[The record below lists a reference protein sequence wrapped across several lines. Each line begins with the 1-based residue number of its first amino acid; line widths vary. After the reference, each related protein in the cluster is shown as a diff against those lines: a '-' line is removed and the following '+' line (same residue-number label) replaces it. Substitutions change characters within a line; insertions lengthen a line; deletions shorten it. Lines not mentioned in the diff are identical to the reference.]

1 VYTVAVARE
10 RTITRLELKPVIVE
24 GAEGWVEARWRR
36 SDGSKGYAYADFR
49 RRYADQWGISQL
61 LIDAPT
67 ATLLAEVPLARIENA
82 ANADAEIR
90 GWIEKGSPAFQ
101 RELQGRRG
109 GHRRRMRLKRPGQ
122 RRLDDGFYRQVAN
135 AYADAVRHG
144 LPPAKTLAEDA
155 DTPPGTVNRW
165 IATARRRG
173 YLSPAKPGKVS
184 V

>member
-1 VYTVAVARE
+1 VARE
-10 RTITRLELKPVIVE
+10 RTITRLELTPVIVE
-24 GAEGWVEARWRR
+24 GGEGWVEARWRR

-49 RRYADQWGISQL
+49 RRFADLWGISQL

-67 ATLLAEVPLARIENA
+67 ASLLAEVPLARIEA
-82 ANADAEIR
+82 AVNADPDILD
-90 GWIEKGSPAFQ
+90 WIEKGSATFQ
-101 RELQGRRG
+101 RELQGRGSRK
-109 GHRRRMRLKRPGQ
+109 RLRLKRPDK

-144 LPPAKTLAEDA
+144 LRPAKTLAADA

-173 YLSPAKPGKVS
+173 YLSPAKPGRIS